1 MSVQAHKRP
10 ATLCRMYTERELWF
24 NRIERK
30 TTNKGVNMGLD
41 QYAGFRDEN
50 GQVKEEFYWRKH
62 ARLQQFMATEFNEQH
77 KDKQKHNTM
86 SDLQHLG
93 FNGGQG
99 GVKITNELVE
109 RLENAYK
116 NKYYDYFASD
126 GFFWGQQFQ
135 EEQVTEYAQQDEK
148 FIEWCKEQLK
158 AGKDIGY
165 DCSW

>member
-1 MSVQAHKRP
+1 
-10 ATLCRMYTERELWF
+10 
-24 NRIERK
+24 
-30 TTNKGVNMGLD
+30 MGLD
-41 QYAGFRDEN
+41 QYAGFRDED

-62 ARLQQFMATEFNEQH
+62 ARLQQFMAKEFDEQN
-77 KDKQKHNTM
+77 KNNGDYSPDKKHNTIN
-86 SDLQHLG
+86 DLQHLG

-165 DCSW
+165 DCINKFI

>member
-1 MSVQAHKRP
+1 
-10 ATLCRMYTERELWF
+10 
-24 NRIERK
+24 
-30 TTNKGVNMGLD
+30 
-41 QYAGFRDEN
+41 
-50 GQVKEEFYWRKH
+50 
-62 ARLQQFMATEFNEQH
+62 MATEFNEQH

-135 EEQVTEYAQQDEK
+135 EEQVQEYKEQDQK
-148 FIEWCKEQLK
+148 FIDWCKKQLEAK
-158 AGKDIGY
+158 KDIGY